1 MTRVIGQHPAV
12 KSLFWESR
20 FIVDPGG
27 FEDLALAL
35 TEKYTPYHADDALGR
50 LSWLLS
56 ERLTGNTMEAF
67 RGWDLPGEIGPE
79 RYWPA
84 VDRLWEQLS
93 WYSFEELV
101 PAKVSVDNGHARAR
115 GEQTRNRRVVGRYF
129 AERSDLIKMLR
140 AFIEELFGGLAR
152 ASGKV
157 TWCEKTPF
165 NLLSIPFLWELFP
178 EASVIV
184 AVRHPYGVVASH
196 LDQPWAPSSL
206 DKVLSWL
213 EPVYRRW
220 LNEREALLEDTR
232 YLEVRIED
240 LASDWPSQRKRLFER
255 LGLADHPTSAEFEP
269 HRVHHRDRALNPDQV
284 ANIDRRLGSVVEQLG
299 Y

>member
-1 MTRVIGQHPAV
+1 
-12 KSLFWESR
+12 
-20 FIVDPGG
+20 
-27 FEDLALAL
+27 
-35 TEKYTPYHADDALGR
+35 
-50 LSWLLS
+50 
-56 ERLTGNTMEAF
+56 MEAF
-67 RGWDLPGEIGPE
+67 RGWGLAAEIGPE
-79 RYWPA
+79 RYWAA
-84 VDRLWEQLS
+84 VERLWKQLS

-101 PAKVSVDNGHARAR
+101 PARVSVDGRHVRSP
-115 GEQTRNRRVVGRYF
+115 GEQIRNRRVVGRYF
-129 AERSDLIKMLR
+129 AERSKLIEILR
-140 AFIEELFGGLAR
+140 SFTEELFGGLAR

-165 NLLSIPFLWELFP
+165 NLLSVPFLWELFP
-178 EASVIV
+178 EATVIV

-220 LNEREALLEDTR
+220 LSEREALLEDTR

-240 LASDWPSQRKRLFER
+240 LASDWPTRRKQLFDR
-255 LGLADHPTSAEFEP
+255 LGLADHQTTAAFKP
-269 HRVHHRDRALNPDQV
+269 HGVHHRDRTLNPDQV
-284 ANIDRRLGSVVEQLG
+284 AEIDRRLSWVVEQLA